1 MKLSRR
7 HLKRARARRRD
18 EDRLLRESVLPVAGP
33 HGETL
38 GMIACIGEGRRR
50 RYFVVREGARGYM
63 VAVSRS
69 YVMLGS
75 AMRLI
80 LQRDQLMVKEDR
92 ACHVS

>member
-7 HLKRARARRRD
+7 HLKRARARRLD
-18 EDRLLRESVLPVAGP
+18 EDRILRESVLPVAGP
-33 HGETL
+33 CGEIL
-38 GMIACIGEGRRR
+38 GMIAAIGEGRGR
-50 RYFVVREGARGYM
+50 RYFVVREGVRGYM
-63 VAVSRS
+63 IAVSRS

-80 LQRDQLMVKEDR
+80 QQRDQLMVKEDR